1 MRRLLREP
9 LLHFFLL
16 GAAIFAIY
24 EAIPRTP
31 SPESRVI
38 VVTQGRIESMATTFT
53 RVWQRAPTD
62 EELEG
67 LVRDYI
73 REEVYYREAVA
84 MRLDRDDSVVRRRL
98 QQKLEFVSEGAASA
112 EPTEE
117 ELKAY
122 LAAHADDFRTD
133 RKVTF
138 RQVYLGRQRHGDK
151 LVDDAMATL
160 AELQKAGVDADI
172 GQFGD
177 PSLIEQ
183 AFKDASMSEI
193 GKQFGAAFAAKL
205 SGLPAGQWQGP
216 VESPYG
222 LHLVIIDARSE
233 GQVPPLDA
241 VRGAVRRAWADRRR
255 IDSNERFYRSL
266 LGNYTVTVE
275 KPK

>member
-1 MRRLLREP
+1 VRRLLREP

-16 GAAIFAIY
+16 GAALFAVY
-24 EAIPRTP
+24 EAIPRTS
-31 SPESRVI
+31 SPDSRII

-62 EELEG
+62 DELER

-138 RQVYLGRQRHGDK
+138 RQVYLGRQRHGDT
-151 LVDDAMATL
+151 LVNEAIATL
-160 AELQKAGVDADI
+160 AELRKAGADADVD
-172 GQFGD
+172 QFGD

-183 AFKDASMSEI
+183 AFKDVATTEI
-193 GKQFGAAFAAKL
+193 GKQFGAPFTAKL

-216 VESPYG
+216 IESPYG
-222 LHLVIIDARSE
+222 LHLVFIDARSE
-233 GQVPPLDA
+233 GQMPPLDA
-241 VRGAVRRAWADRRR
+241 VRSAVRRAWADRRR
-255 IDSNERFYRSL
+255 IDGNEKFYRSL